1 MGSKGTIF
9 DSDSLYGLQII
20 NRLFVTIFVGG
31 TLPYYL
37 RFVYVALEPASTRSM
52 SLSLIIEVLSHR
64 DTHSRRS

>member
-37 RFVYVALEPASTRSM
+37 RFVYVALEPASYALNVFVFNYRGTKPS
-52 SLSLIIEVLSHR
+52 
-64 DTHSRRS
+64 